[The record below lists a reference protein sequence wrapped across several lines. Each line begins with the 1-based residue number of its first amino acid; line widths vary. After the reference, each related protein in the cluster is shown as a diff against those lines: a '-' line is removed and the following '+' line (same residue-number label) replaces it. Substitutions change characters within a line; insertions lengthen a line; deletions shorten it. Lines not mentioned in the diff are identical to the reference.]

1 MRHRTTLSPL
11 HVDRSVPALVVK
23 VGQYSWHHGGVGAIR
38 SLGRLGIPVYAV
50 TEDRWTPAAVSRYL
64 TDRFVWRTTGLEDPA
79 WLIAELLDIGRRIG
93 RPTVLVPTDD
103 EIAVLIAEH
112 AADLRGA
119 FLIPDIEPMLP
130 RRLASKRGLYELCS
144 EHGVPTP
151 WAAFPTNP
159 DELDRIAAQ
168 ASFPLVVKNLE
179 AFERHRARAVAG
191 TTVIRNAAE
200 LRALARGWGEEFS
213 VVLQDY
219 LPTGDAE
226 DWIVNAYCDASA
238 TCLVQFTGVKVRSLP
253 PHAGM
258 TSSACSLP
266 NPTLVE
272 MTAHLVKRVGYRGAV
287 DLDWRYDPRDGRYKL
302 LDFNP
307 RVGAQFRL
315 FETDEGIDV
324 VRALHMDLTGCDVPP
339 SNQVDGRRLVVENFD
354 VPAMLAYRVRGYAT
368 PPEAAQAGNVEL
380 AWLARDDLKPFFVML
395 ARFIPQALGGLVAL
409 WRARRRRTGKKEIPW
424 AASSE

>member
-1 MRHRTTLSPL
+1 MNAQLS
-11 HVDRSVPALVVK
+11 VDTSVPALVVK

-50 TEDRWTPAAVSRYL
+50 TEDSWTPAAVSRYL
-64 TDRFVWRTTGLEDPA
+64 KDRFVWRTTGLEDPA
-79 WLIAELLDIGRRIG
+79 WLIAELLDIGRRVG

-112 AADLRGA
+112 AAELRGA
-119 FLIPDIEPMLP
+119 FLIPEIEPTLP
-130 RRLASKRGLYELCS
+130 RRLASKRGLYELCR

-159 DELDRIAAQ
+159 DELNTVALQ
-168 ASFPLVVKNLE
+168 ATFPLVVKNLE
-179 AFERHRARAVAG
+179 AFERHRARAVGG
-191 TTVIRNAAE
+191 TTVVHNATE
-200 LRALARGWGEEFS
+200 LRSLARGWGDEFS

-219 LPTGDAE
+219 LPRGNAE
-226 DWIVNAYCDASA
+226 DWIVDAYCDASS
-238 TCLVQFTGVKVRSLP
+238 TPLVQFTGVKVRSLP

-258 TSSACSLP
+258 TSSASARP
-266 NPTLVE
+266 NPKLVE
-272 MTAHLVKRVGYRGAV
+272 MTTHFVKRIGYRGAV
-287 DLDWRYDPRDGRYKL
+287 DLDWRFDPRDGDYKL

-339 SNQVDGRRLVVENFD
+339 SNQVDGRRLVIENFD
-354 VPAMLAYRVRGYAT
+354 VAAMLTYRVRGYPT
-368 PPEAAQAGNVEL
+368 PPAAAGADTVEL

-395 ARFIPQALGGLVAL
+395 VRFIPQALGGLVQL
-409 WRARRRRTGKKEIPW
+409 WRARRRRAGKREVPW

>member
-1 MRHRTTLSPL
+1 MRQELA
-11 HVDRSVPALVVK
+11 VDRSVPALVVK

-64 TDRFVWRTTGLEDPA
+64 RDRFVWRTTALEDPA
-79 WLIAELLDIGRRIG
+79 WLIEGLLDIGRRIG

-112 AADLRGA
+112 ADDLRGA
-119 FLIPDIEPMLP
+119 FLFPDVEPTLP
-130 RRLASKRGLYELCS
+130 RRLASKRGLYELCI

-151 WAAFPTNP
+151 WAAFPTNT
-159 DELDRIAAQ
+159 DELDRVASDAA
-168 ASFPLVVKNLE
+168 FPLVVKNLE

-191 TTVIRNAAE
+191 TTVVRNTAE
-200 LRALARGWGEEFS
+200 LHALARPWGPEFS

-219 LPTGDAE
+219 LLRGDAE

-258 TSSACSLP
+258 TSSACALP

-272 MTAHLVKRVGYRGAV
+272 MTAHFVKRVGFRGAV
-287 DLDWRYDPRDGRYKL
+287 DLDWRYDPRDGQYKL

-339 SNQVDGRRLVVENFD
+339 SNQVDGRRLIVENFD
-354 VPAMLAYRVRGYAT
+354 VPAMLAYRVRGYPT
-368 PPEAAQAGNVEL
+368 PQAAAEANTIEL
-380 AWLARDDLKPFFVML
+380 AWLAKDDLRPFFVML
-395 ARFIPQALGGLVAL
+395 ARFIPQAAAGLLQL
-409 WRARRRRTGKKEIPW
+409 WFARRRRTGKRQRP
-424 AASSE
+424 

>member
-1 MRHRTTLSPL
+1 M
-11 HVDRSVPALVVK
+11 DRSVPALVVK
-23 VGQYSWHHGGVGAIR
+23 LGQYSWHHGGVGAIR

-50 TEDRWTPAAVSRYL
+50 TEDRWTPAAASRHL
-64 TDRFVWRTTGLEDPA
+64 RDRFVWRTTGLEDPA
-79 WLIAELLDIGRRIG
+79 WLIEGLLDIGRRIG

-112 AADLRGA
+112 ADDLRGA
-119 FLIPDIEPMLP
+119 FISPDVEPALP
-130 RRLASKRGLYELCS
+130 RRLASKRGLYELCT

-151 WAAFPTNP
+151 WAAFPTNA
-159 DELDRIAAQ
+159 DELDRV
-168 ASFPLVVKNLE
+168 ASEATFPVVVKNLE

-191 TTVIRNAAE
+191 TTVVKNAAE
-200 LRALARGWGEEFS
+200 LLALARTWGGEFS

-219 LPTGDAE
+219 VPRGDAE

-238 TCLVQFTGVKVRSLP
+238 TCRVQFTGVKVRSFP

-258 TSSACSLP
+258 TSSACALP
-266 NPTLVE
+266 NPALVE
-272 MTAHLVKRVGYRGAV
+272 MTAHFVKRVGFRGAV
-287 DLDWRYDPRDGRYKL
+287 DLDWRYDPRDGQYKL

-339 SNQVDGRRLVVENFD
+339 ATQVDGRRLVVENFD
-354 VPAMLAYRVRGYAT
+354 VPAMLAYRVRGYPT
-368 PPEAAQAGNVEL
+368 PPAAAKANSIEL
-380 AWLARDDLKPFFVML
+380 AWLAKDDLKPFFVML
-395 ARFIPQALGGLVAL
+395 ARFIPQAAAGLLQL
-409 WRARRRRTGKKEIPW
+409 WFARRRRTAKRTRP
-424 AASSE
+424 